1 MKSIA
6 LLLLA
11 STNAIM
17 LEADLRVDGV
27 EWNGPYTVTS
37 ADDEGFV
44 IPKQTLSVSD
54 ATWGHEV
61 ERVGHQDWLDKGV

>member
-1 MKSIA
+1 MKSI
-6 LLLLA
+6 LLLVVA

-44 IPKQTLSVSD
+44 IPK
-54 ATWGHEV
+54 
-61 ERVGHQDWLDKGV
+61 